1 MYLPSILAGIGK
13 SAGALYYAGG
23 KVIKAA
29 SENPEETASVFDFIM
44 FLIVAALIAGAAGGI
59 GAFVA
64 KSVLDVKQEDVGST
78 FWGVGILVLIVLVI
92 GYFVV

>member
-1 MYLPSILAGIGK
+1 MYLLSILAGIGK

-64 KSVLDVKQEDVGST
+64 KSVLEKNKDDVEGT
-78 FWGVGILVLIVLVI
+78 FWAVGILVLIIMIV